1 MALVKEKYSESGV
14 NRIYQLLKNEA
25 ENGIPK
31 DYDIKVD
38 ELKVVN
44 RNNNPDRFFEH
55 EQFLLPET
63 KSITVNIYDG
73 SSPRCIRY
81 TLLLKDEQPSKQ
93 ELSGIEKTI
102 STRILH
108 EKKVWEHE
116 QLRKENAELRR
127 ELEEA
132 GKHSGKLEQLISDL
146 RSEKQRTPGKLT
158 DAIIS
163 LAGAYLSANPKAL
176 DKIPLLGNLLGT
188 PQPDATSSDSSS
200 EEQEETECIVTETTE
215 ASFIK
220 MADLK
225 YTGQPTKEDFERFE
239 NSLIPLFPEQHRE
252 TVATVISCMYHNNQ
266 IIEQVA
272 ELLED
277 GNQQGSEKKAA

>member
-44 RNNNPDRFFEH
+44 RNSNPDRFFEH
-55 EQFLLPET
+55 EQFLMPET
-63 KSITVNIYDG
+63 KSITINIYDG
-73 SSPRCIRY
+73 ASPRCTRY

-102 STRILH
+102 STRILY
-108 EKKVWEHE
+108 EKKAWEHE
-116 QLRKENAELRR
+116 QLRKENGELRR
-127 ELEEA
+127 ELEESA
-132 GKHSGKLEQLISDL
+132 KHSGKLEQLISDL

-188 PQPDATSSDSSS
+188 PQPDATSSDAGS
-200 EEQEETECIVTETTE
+200 EEQEETECSFTETTE
-215 ASFIK
+215 ASFAK
-220 MADLK
+220 KADLK
-225 YTGQPTKEDFERFE
+225 YTGHPTNEDFERFE
-239 NSLIPLFPEQHRE
+239 NALIPIFPEQYRD

-277 GNQQGSEKKAA
+277 GNKQDSEKKAA